1 MSTETRNKKYV
12 ELMNERSF
20 GDMIGISFTF
30 LFQEF
35 KGLMLAILKYGG
47 SILALAILLGVVL
60 LKDTF
65 SDTLQGSMFS
75 QNQVTI
81 SFFIVWLV
89 FMIGI
94 QVIVATAYHYISVYK
109 IHGKGNF
116 TIKDVGEGLLM
127 TVLKIFGGSFVLG
140 LLSIPLVLLAAIPV
154 IGPIIF
160 FALFTYL
167 SVNLS
172 LFPFII
178 AHEKAGIGT
187 AFSRSFKLI
196 KGKWWFSFGLYVV
209 FVIIIYLTIYAAM
222 IPVIIVGFATPFI
235 AGTSPAGMIVMIALF
250 VVIIFFIYIMLI
262 TMMNILFGFQYFNML
277 VRKEGTNLTDR
288 ISAINNNI
296 KQDGDI
302 FEVKKEMFSD
312 AITEQKEES
321 QNEKKEETIAEN
333 IEEEPKTEDEWSKLL
348 DDNEKKNR
356 FEDGEDENDRFKPKF

>member
-1 MSTETRNKKYV
+1 MSTQTGKKKFV
-12 ELMNERSF
+12 EFMKERTF
-20 GDMIGISFTF
+20 GDMIGLPFTF

-65 SDTLQGSMFS
+65 SDLGSMYS
-75 QNQVTI
+75 QNLVTI
-81 SFFIVWLV
+81 SFFIVWFI

-94 QVIVATAYHYISVYK
+94 QVIVATAYHYISTYEK
-109 IHGKGNF
+109 FGKGNF

-127 TVLKIFGGSFVLG
+127 TVLKIVGGSFVLV
-140 LLSIPLVLLAAIPV
+140 LLSIPVFFLAAIPFV
-154 IGPIIF
+154 GQFIF
-160 FALFTYL
+160 FAFFVYL

-187 AFSRSFKLI
+187 AFLRSFKLI

-222 IPVIIVGFATPFI
+222 IPMIIVGFATPFL
-235 AGTSPAGMIVMIALF
+235 AGTSQAGVIVMIALF
-250 VVIIFFIYIMLI
+250 VVILFFLYIMLI

-288 ISAINNNI
+288 ISAITDKVKEEDNI
-296 KQDGDI
+296 FKVKEEKTSEGIEIQEDEDNI
-302 FEVKKEMFSD
+302 EKKED
-312 AITEQKEES
+312 IVA
-321 QNEKKEETIAEN
+321 EKKEEQA
-333 IEEEPKTEDEWSKLL
+333 KTDDSRSKLL
-348 DDNEKKNR
+348 DEDKKKNR
-356 FEDGEDENDRFKPKF
+356 FDQDDDDEENDRFKPKY